1 MLFSKKPRASRPRS
15 WQALMGTAT
24 MLFLQGCDPIISID
38 GAFFPAWM
46 VSLITGIIGAALIR
60 QGLVRWDID
69 PHIAPRVVVYPCLAL
84 LLTVS
89 FWLLL
94 YRQ

>member
-1 MLFSKKPRASRPRS
+1 MLFSKKPLTSLPRG
-15 WQALMGTAT
+15 WKALSGAAA

-60 QGLVRWDID
+60 QALVRWDID